1 MNRETRLRLVIGLN
15 IIITVSQII
24 GGIYANSL
32 ALISD
37 AMHNFSDVAAL
48 IISLVA
54 LVLAKRAATYSKSF
68 GYKRAEVLA
77 AFVNSAVIMAV
88 ALYIIIE
95 SSSRLTETSSLE
107 INNDIIIWLAFVA
120 IIGNGLSVWILSSQ
134 IKDSMNMKSA
144 FLHLMSDTLFSVAVL
159 IGGLAMKYYGVVWVD
174 GVLSILIGIYLI
186 VSSWRL
192 LIDSMH
198 VLLQFVPKGI
208 DIPQLVKAVEELPEI
223 KNIHHVHVW
232 QLDEHTIHLEA
243 HVDLNKNLPVSD
255 THAIQLKITELL
267 KSDFDIGH
275 ITLQFEHGLDEP
287 KSLIQ

>member
-1 MNRETRLRLVIGLN
+1 
-15 IIITVSQII
+15 
-24 GGIYANSL
+24 
-32 ALISD
+32 
-37 AMHNFSDVAAL
+37 
-48 IISLVA
+48 
-54 LVLAKRAATYSKSF
+54 
-68 GYKRAEVLA
+68 
-77 AFVNSAVIMAV
+77 
-88 ALYIIIE
+88 
-95 SSSRLTETSSLE
+95 
-107 INNDIIIWLAFVA
+107 
-120 IIGNGLSVWILSSQ
+120 
-134 IKDSMNMKSA
+134 MKSA

-174 GVLSILIGIYLI
+174 GVLSIFIGIYLI

-208 DIPQLVKAVEELPEI
+208 NIPALVKAVEELPEI

-243 HVDLNKNLPVSD
+243 HVDLKKDIPVSD

-267 KSDFDIGH
+267 KSNFAIGH

>member
-1 MNRETRLRLVIGLN
+1 MNRETRLRFVIGLN
-15 IIITVSQII
+15 IIITVSQIV

-159 IGGLAMKYYGVVWVD
+159 IGGLAMKYYGVIWVD

-208 DIPQLVKAVEELPEI
+208 DIPQLVKAVEELSEI

-255 THAIQLKITELL
+255 THAIQLKIAELL
-267 KSDFDIGH
+267 KSNFAIGH